1 MTHGWKRRE
10 MHHKILVGKSEGEK
24 PHKRQTRRLEDN
36 IKTGLIEIENAGV
49 AGLNWLRTI
58 NSGGL
63 L

>member
-1 MTHGWKRRE
+1 